1 MSVLN
6 LVIAE
11 NFQIQRL
18 FSQTADRIFDGRVR
32 KISLKINEETVFK
45 SSSFDRAL
53 FNLGHIQVFVNK
65 MLKQVIQGSAFVR
78 NFHADTDF

>member
-1 MSVLN
+1 MSKHMSVLN

-45 SSSFDRAL
+45 ASSFDRAL
-53 FNLGHIQVFVNK
+53 FNLGHIQVVVNK
-65 MLKQVIQGSAFVR
+65 M
-78 NFHADTDF
+78 